1 MIGWIAATVDNP
13 DLRHSECCLETSTMS
28 LKDRACI
35 VGIGET
41 PYTRGARQSVIP
53 LVVEAGD

>member
-1 MIGWIAATVDNP
+1 
-13 DLRHSECCLETSTMS
+13 MS

-41 PYTRGARQSVIP
+41 EYCRGEGSGMSLIGLQLKAALNAIQIAESLLGIVPKRK
-53 LVVEAGD
+53 G

>member
-1 MIGWIAATVDNP
+1 
-13 DLRHSECCLETSTMS
+13 MS